1 MKIDERIYI
10 SKYYGWWLL
19 PYLKGV
25 AYPPVRIDRDR
36 VFVVHTIYSYDIN
49 LLNLNLRLTSSLID
63 LVDPSLKILLSN
75 TSECNKASITSAVY
89 SIIDKNENNLPLDIF
104 TQPLEKKP
112 SLLIKFALKKLK
124 NKASA
129 RIVNDTRIR
138 DNYQTLIAN
147 LKKKS

>member
-1 MKIDERIYI
+1 
-10 SKYYGWWLL
+10 
-19 PYLKGV
+19 
-25 AYPPVRIDRDR
+25 
-36 VFVVHTIYSYDIN
+36 
-49 LLNLNLRLTSSLID
+49 
-63 LVDPSLKILLSN
+63 
-75 TSECNKASITSAVY
+75 VY